1 MRLLTMVNR
10 MIITHQR
17 KKLINII
24 IYFAKNTKYC
34 GKIKIL
40 KLLSELD
47 FEHFKQVGKPATG
60 LYYSAWAMGPVPAKL
75 FKELSEQMRPD
86 LADAIKIVPAGELQQ
101 IIPKRKFN
109 SKYFT
114 KREKK
119 LLSNFVEIFRDATA
133 EQMKESSHRK
143 GGPWDRTVKEK
154 GLRQP
159 IDYFMALDD
168 SQSSL
173 SYDEAAE
180 RVKERDEMY
189 QAFGVQQ

>member
-1 MRLLTMVNR
+1 

-17 KKLINII
+17 EKLINAI

-40 KLLSELD
+40 KLLFELD
-47 FEHFKQVGKPATG
+47 FEHFKQTGRSVTG
-60 LYYSAWAMGPVPAKL
+60 LDYSAWAMGPVPSEL
-75 FKELSEQMRPD
+75 FEELSGRMLPD
-86 LADAIKIVPAGELQQ
+86 LAKAIEIVPVGELQQ
-101 IIPKRKFN
+101 IVPKKQFN

-119 LLSNFVEIFRDATA
+119 LLSNFVEIFKNATA
-133 EQMKESSHRK
+133 EQMKGASHRA

-154 GLRQP
+154 GLQQP

-168 SQSSL
+168 SQDSL
-173 SYDEAAE
+173 SRDEAAE
-180 RVKERDEMY
+180 RIREREEMY
-189 QAFGVQQ
+189 QAFGAQ

>member
-1 MRLLTMVNR
+1 

-17 KKLINII
+17 EKLINAI
-24 IYFAKNTKYC
+24 IYFAKGTKYC

-47 FEHFKQVGKPATG
+47 FEHFKQTGRSATG
-60 LYYSAWAMGPVPAKL
+60 LDYSAWPMGPVSLEL
-75 FKELSEQMRPD
+75 FEELSGKMRPD
-86 LADAIKIVPAGELQQ
+86 LAEAIKIVPVGELQQ
-101 IIPKRKFN
+101 IVPQKPFN

-133 EQMKESSHRK
+133 EQMKGSSHRE

-154 GLRQP
+154 GLQQP

-168 SQSSL
+168 SQGSL
-173 SYDEAAE
+173 SRDEAAE
-180 RVKERDEMY
+180 RVREREEMH
-189 QAFGVQQ
+189 QAFGVQ